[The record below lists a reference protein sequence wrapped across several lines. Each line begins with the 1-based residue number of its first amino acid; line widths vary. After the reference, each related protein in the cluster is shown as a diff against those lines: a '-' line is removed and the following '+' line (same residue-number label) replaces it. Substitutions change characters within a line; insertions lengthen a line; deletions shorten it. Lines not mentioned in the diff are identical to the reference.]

1 MKVRSDIVIQ
11 WQKTIEKN
19 MIQKILQY
27 IESLFKDRPKFTGR
41 LILDFKDGQLMQI
54 EEFKRTKFT
63 E

>member
-1 MKVRSDIVIQ
+1 
-11 WQKTIEKN
+11 

-27 IESLFKDRPKFTGR
+27 VETLFKDRPKFTGK

-54 EEFKRTKFT
+54 EEFKRTKFA